1 MKTLKNLIPF
11 LCCYLLTGL
20 LLSFSQSKDLATQ
33 ENKFVKQ
40 FATLSNSSGDS
51 EKFEKDFR
59 NFLSANP
66 NSLDFSFNKLKN
78 NSFYITTSTD
88 SNFRHYSW
96 DTGQGGSMHF
106 FNEIYQWRVGG
117 KVFVKQVQAS
127 EEGDSGEFSSKIYT
141 INIQNKDY
149 YLVVTNSIFSNRDAR
164 QSVIAFAINND
175 KLTPAPI
182 FKTKTKLLSRID
194 VDFDFFSVVDRPER
208 PLELI
213 TFNSKQD
220 TLFIPVV
227 DKDGKVTK
235 RNILY
240 VFNGTSLEF
249 KCIK

>member
-1 MKTLKNLIPF
+1 MKTLKNLIAF
-11 LCCYLLTGL
+11 FCCYLLTGL
-20 LLSFSQSKDLATQ
+20 LISFSQSKDLSAQ

-40 FATLSNSSGDS
+40 FSTLSNGSGDS
-51 EKFEKDFR
+51 EKFEKDFT

-78 NSFYITTSTD
+78 NPFYITTSTD
-88 SNFRHYSW
+88 GNFRHYSW
-96 DTGQGGSMHF
+96 DNGQGGSMRF

-117 KVFVKQVQAS
+117 KVFVKQVQGS
-127 EEGDSGEFSSKIYT
+127 EEGDSGEFSSKIYS

-149 YLVVTNSIFSNRDAR
+149 YLVITNSIFSNRDAR
-164 QSVIAFAINND
+164 QSVIAFFINNNQ
-175 KLTPAPI
+175 LVQAPI

-208 PLELI
+208 PIELI

-220 TLFIPVV
+220 TLSIPVV

-240 VFNGTSLEF
+240 VFNGTVLEF
-249 KCIK
+249 RGIK

>member
-1 MKTLKNLIPF
+1 MKTLKNLIAF
-11 LCCYLLTGL
+11 FCCYLLTGL
-20 LLSFSQSKDLATQ
+20 LISFSQSKDLSAQ

-40 FATLSNSSGDS
+40 FSTLSNGSGDS
-51 EKFEKDFR
+51 EKFKKDFT
-59 NFLSANP
+59 NFLSENP
-66 NSLDFSFNKLKN
+66 NSFDFSFNKLKN

-88 SNFRHYSW
+88 GNFRHYSW
-96 DTGQGGSMHF
+96 DNGQGGSMRF

-117 KVFVKQVQAS
+117 KVFVKQVQGS
-127 EEGDSGEFSSKIYT
+127 EEGDSGEFSSKIYS

-149 YLVVTNSIFSNRDAR
+149 YLVITNSIFSNRDAR
-164 QSVIAFAINND
+164 QSVIAFFINNNQ
-175 KLTPAPI
+175 LVQAPI

-208 PLELI
+208 PIELI

-220 TLFIPVV
+220 TLSIPVV

-240 VFNGTSLEF
+240 VFNGTVLEF
-249 KCIK
+249 RGIK

>member
-1 MKTLKNLIPF
+1 MKTLKNLIAF
-11 LCCYLLTGL
+11 FCCYLLTGL
-20 LLSFSQSKDLATQ
+20 LISFSQSKDLSAQ

-40 FATLSNSSGDS
+40 FSTLSNGSGDS
-51 EKFEKDFR
+51 EKFEKDFT

-88 SNFRHYSW
+88 GNFRHYSW
-96 DTGQGGSMHF
+96 DNGQGGSMRF

-117 KVFVKQVQAS
+117 KVFVKQVQGS
-127 EEGDSGEFSSKIYT
+127 EEGDSGEFSSKIYS

-149 YLVVTNSIFSNRDAR
+149 YLVITNSIFSNRDAR
-164 QSVIAFAINND
+164 QSVIAFVINNNQ
-175 KLTPAPI
+175 LVQAPI

-194 VDFDFFSVVDRPER
+194 VYFDFFSVVDRPER
-208 PLELI
+208 PIELI

-220 TLFIPVV
+220 TLSIPVV

-240 VFNGTSLEF
+240 VFNGTVLEF
-249 KCIK
+249 RGIK